1 MSKNEIPKKVFEKK
15 IINFTT
21 RVENFLEPKIRYF
34 STLCRALAPY
44 LDLLEFKIETY

>member
-21 RVENFLEPKIRYF
+21 RVGNFLAPKIRCF
-34 STLCRALAPY
+34 STLCSEVTPY
-44 LDLLEFKIETY
+44 LGFLELKIETY